1 MPSRAIVEN
10 VMNFY
15 ILCMDKIKE
24 YYLLYRTP
32 ILLFLAFMIIVWGL
46 LIYRIHKNTYLT
58 VEFKDLRPFHHHV
71 DIFYKGFKIGRAEKI
86 RPDKKYEKTL
96 MTIVLHPMDLK
107 LPVNTTA
114 TLKREKRNRRE
125 YDYVE
130 LVYPDDPSIYY
141 LKSGDVIAGHA
152 TIDVQSFLASQDPE
166 TLEDIKNNLSK
177 AAVSANDTLNA
188 LSGLFL
194 VLTEVVQ
201 ENRAN
206 ILDATQNL
214 KATTMNIRE
223 TSQKLNYSIR
233 QNQLESTFTNVD
245 TSTVNTR
252 ETTKN
257 LQILTQDIDKVTRNV
272 DKMLPKIDCIVNET
286 YSVLRNANEI
296 TCDVSKT
303 LKKRFGGMRL
313 FFGKAAPNCSK
324 PSCPCAKLR
333 DYCP

>member
-1 MPSRAIVEN
+1 MEG
-10 VMNFY
+10 
-15 ILCMDKIKE
+15 KIK
-24 YYLLYRTP
+24 LST
-32 ILLFLAFMIIVWGL
+32 
-46 LIYRIHKNTYLT
+46 
-58 VEFKDLRPFHHHV
+58 
-71 DIFYKGFKIGRAEKI
+71 EK
-86 RPDKKYEKTL
+86 
-96 MTIVLHPMDLK
+96 
-107 LPVNTTA
+107 
-114 TLKREKRNRRE
+114 LKREKKDRRE
-125 YDYVE
+125 VDYIE
-130 LVYPDDPSIYY
+130 MVYPDEPSIYY
-141 LKSGDVIAGHA
+141 LKTGDVIAGE
-152 TIDVQSFLASQDPE
+152 TTVDLQSFLASQNPD

-188 LSGLFL
+188 LSSLFL

-214 KATTMNIRE
+214 RATTLNIRE
-223 TSQKLNYSIR
+223 TSEKLNYSIR

-245 TSTVNTR
+245 TSSLNTR

-257 LQILTQDIDKVTRNV
+257 LQVLTQDIDKVTKNV

-286 YSVLRNANEI
+286 YSVMRNANEI

-313 FFGKAAPNCSK
+313 FFGKADPNCSK
-324 PSCPCAKLR
+324 PSCPCERLR

>member
-1 MPSRAIVEN
+1 
-10 VMNFY
+10 
-15 ILCMDKIKE
+15 MDKIKE

-32 ILLFLAFMIIVWGL
+32 ILLFMAFILIVWAL
-46 LIYRIHKNTYLT
+46 LIYKIHKNTYIT
-58 VEFKDLRPFHHHV
+58 AEFKDLRPFHHHV
-71 DIFYKGFKIGRAEKI
+71 NVYYKGFKIGRAEKI
-86 RPDKKYEKTL
+86 RPDKLYEHTVMTL
-96 MTIVLHPMDLK
+96 VLHPMDLQ
-107 LPVNTTA
+107 LPINTTA
-114 TLKREKRNRRE
+114 KLMREKRNKKE
-125 YDYVE
+125 FDYIE
-130 LVYPDDPSIYY
+130 LVAPKDPSIFY
-141 LKSGDVIAGHA
+141 LKSGDVIPGHA
-152 TIDVQSFLASQDPE
+152 TVDIQSFLASQDPD
-166 TLEDIKNNLSK
+166 TLEDLKNNISK

-188 LSGLFL
+188 LSSLFL

-201 ENRAN
+201 ENRGN

-214 KATTMNIRE
+214 RATTLNIRE

-286 YSVLRNANEI
+286 YSVMRNANEI

-313 FFGKAAPNCSK
+313 LFGKSDPNCSK
-324 PSCPCAKLR
+324 PSCPCERLR
-333 DYCP
+333 NYCP